1 MRFAAVE
8 LLCGWATT
16 EDGRSSLVTALD
28 ALVGQVR
35 SGNEER
41 TALRVLDS
49 LHHRYYGPRPIGA
62 LDAVTEALRA
72 AGLTHS
78 ASEVALAAALAG
90 MDAEE
95 GAFDRWDR
103 WLALSGERPGSLDAV
118 GQQWRASRA
127 AMPFAAIGAVVTG
140 LRAHGS
146 ATAELAAVCL
156 VARAGEG
163 ARWAQPWPAELAAL
177 RGSAYA
183 DVAEAAL
190 LADAR
195 RLP

>member
-1 MRFAAVE
+1 ME

-16 EDGRSSLVTALD
+16 EDGRPLLVTALD
-28 ALVGQVR
+28 ALVGRVR

-41 TALRVLDS
+41 AALRVLDS
-49 LHHRYYGPRPIGA
+49 LHHRYYGLRPIGA

-78 ASEVALAAALAG
+78 AS
-90 MDAEE
+90 
-95 GAFDRWDR
+95 
-103 WLALSGERPGSLDAV
+103 
-118 GQQWRASRA
+118 
-127 AMPFAAIGAVVTG
+127 
-140 LRAHGS
+140 
-146 ATAELAAVCL
+146 
-156 VARAGEG
+156 
-163 ARWAQPWPAELAAL
+163 
-177 RGSAYA
+177 